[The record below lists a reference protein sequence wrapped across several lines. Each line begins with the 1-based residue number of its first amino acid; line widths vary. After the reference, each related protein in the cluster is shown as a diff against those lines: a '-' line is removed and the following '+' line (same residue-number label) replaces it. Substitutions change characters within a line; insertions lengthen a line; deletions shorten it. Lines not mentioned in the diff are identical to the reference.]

1 MIRRIKAFVRSLR
14 KPVTLVEMPK
24 MSRLMAAAVADTANA
39 RWTRR

>member
-1 MIRRIKAFVRSLR
+1 MTRRIKAIVRSLR
-14 KPVTLVEMPK
+14 KPATLVEMPK